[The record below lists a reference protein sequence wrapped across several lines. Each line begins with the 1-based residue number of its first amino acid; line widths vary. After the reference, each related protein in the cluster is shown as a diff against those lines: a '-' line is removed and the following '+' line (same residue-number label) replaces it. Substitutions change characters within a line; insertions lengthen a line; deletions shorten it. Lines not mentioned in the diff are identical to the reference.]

1 MQNTTIKSLRIS
13 LLMLSISLYI
23 HIPFCTTKCT
33 YCAFNTYTNLEV
45 LIPRFVSALARE
57 VELVAC
63 SGVPAEVKTI
73 FFGGGTPSLLSI
85 GQFDQILEAVN
96 RFYQVRADAEITLEA
111 NPNDLS
117 LDYLVGLRRLG
128 FNRISI
134 GMQTAIASELVLFAR
149 RHNNDAVA
157 LAVSTARRAGF
168 SSINLDLIYG
178 VPHQTLDDWA
188 VSLAAALAL
197 KPQHL
202 SLYALGLEEGT
213 PLKKWVERG
222 QVAAPDDDAA
232 ADMYEL
238 ATDRL
243 AQAGYEQYEISNWA
257 QPGFESQHNL
267 QYWLNLPYIGLGPG
281 AHGFAG
287 GVRYSTVLSP
297 RQYIQAIERTQEPLD
312 FPLSPAVAEFNQ
324 VDTDTEIA
332 ETLIMGLRLTR
343 QGIDRGVFR
352 QRFGIDVIDRHRS
365 VIEKYAAA
373 GLLEYDEVRLRLTRA
388 GRMLSNAIFRELV

>member
-1 MQNTTIKSLRIS
+1 MKE
-13 LLMLSISLYI
+13 
-23 HIPFCTTKCT
+23 
-33 YCAFNTYTNLEV
+33 A
-45 LIPRFVSALARE
+45 
-57 VELVAC
+57 ELVAR
-63 SGVPAEVKTI
+63 SGTPLEIGTI

-85 GQFDQILEAVN
+85 EQFDQILSAIQ
-96 RFYQVRADAEITLEA
+96 RFYRVQPDAEITLEA
-111 NPNDLS
+111 NPNDLN
-117 LDYLVGLRRLG
+117 LDYLIGLRRLG

-134 GMQTAIASELVLFAR
+134 GMQTAIASELALFAR

-157 LAVSTARRAGF
+157 LAVSAARRAGF
-168 SSINLDLIYG
+168 GSINLDLIYG

-213 PLKKWVERG
+213 PLKKWVDRG
-222 QVAAPDDDAA
+222 QVAAPDDDTT
-232 ADMYEL
+232 ADMYDL

-257 QPGFESQHNL
+257 QPGFESRHNL

-287 GVRYSTVLSP
+287 GVRYSTVLPP
-297 RQYIQAIERTQEPLD
+297 RQYIQRIERAQAPLD
-312 FPLSPAVAEFNQ
+312 FPLSPAVAEFSRL
-324 VDTDTEIA
+324 DAETEIA

-343 QGIDRGVFR
+343 LGIDRATFQR
-352 QRFGIDVIDRHRS
+352 RFGVDVVDRHRS
-365 VIEKYAAA
+365 VIEKYAAV
-373 GLLEYDEVRLRLTRA
+373 GLLEYDEERLRITRA
-388 GRMLSNAIFRELV
+388 GRLLSSAIFRELI